1 MVQHLHQNQRKQE
14 KDPMMASDIA
24 VYPFQIVG
32 TDLFH
37 WNGQNF
43 SLVVDYR
50 SKYWKIERLNSTT
63 SGSVIQKLKMFSRLS
78 MPEVVRSDNETQYL
92 SGGFTRFAES
102 WRFSTCP
109 YSPEYLRSNG
119 IVERYAQVVKNM
131 LTEAKDY
138 GQDPYLVVLEAR
150 NIPVD
155 GSATSAQLCG
165 RTLRAVYHANKKS

>member
-43 SLVVDYR
+43 LLVVDYR

-78 MPEVVRSDNETQYL
+78 IPEVVRNDNETHL
-92 SGGFTRFAES
+92 SICQEDLQDLLNHGGFQHVPTVQ
-102 WRFSTCP
+102 ST
-109 YSPEYLRSNG
+109 
-119 IVERYAQVVKNM
+119 
-131 LTEAKDY
+131 
-138 GQDPYLVVLEAR
+138 
-150 NIPVD
+150 
-155 GSATSAQLCG
+155 
-165 RTLRAVYHANKKS
+165 